1 MRTVTRAVLGTL
13 ALGFMLF
20 ASDAHATPTACQR
33 EISKAY
39 AKFTQTRLKLSTRCH
54 DAVLSGKPV
63 GPCPDQKTAT
73 AIAKAESKLRSAIDN
88 KCGGPDHV
96 CGAGTDESL
105 ASIGWNT
112 AACPNFE
119 HGSCT
124 NPIADCGDVADCLVC
139 VGKAAVDQAADLY
152 YAHLQPN
159 GSSDVVR
166 CQREIGKSAVKAFRA
181 ESKAMQKCA
190 DARLA
195 GTASGSC
202 PDGKAT
208 AAVTSARA
216 KAIAK
221 ICRACGGSNGACGG
235 GDDITP
241 ATIGSGATCPSVTV
255 PGGNACGG
263 SISDLQSLVSCVGCV
278 TAFKAECTDA
288 LAAPMLGTYPA
299 SCNADPNATPTPG
312 SGVPTPTPT
321 STPTLCGNGTLD
333 AGEQCDGANASA
345 CPGQCTADCRCPVA
359 CVLPARVP
367 EVMNLEF
374 LPGLDSDNGWTG
386 IANDVPY
393 GNDQPFGAGRLANCD
408 WNLDSPTCGQCDVVG
423 STQYRGA
430 VKNCLCSNL
439 GNRDASSRT
448 PCNPEGPS
456 CGGGETCECY
466 QGAVLPVSSGGA
478 PGCIINRFT
487 QPLTGTVNV
496 ALAGT
501 HAGESDLSIRVESA
515 VHNGLGIA
523 KPCPQCV
530 GDPVFAD
537 GVKGGTCDVGPRAG
551 QPCDV
556 AGTHDLFGTV
566 TFDCPPYVAA
576 NIGYLDIRA
585 PHEST
590 GTTVLPRGTRCTAQA
605 GVDCAC
611 NTCAT
616 AAAEPCNGNAD
627 CPAGIAC
634 GGRRCIGGTKNG
646 TPCTNSSEC
655 DGGGLCN
662 RPGEPTQPNACND
675 GVCSPNASDPNGP
688 DEGVCEAGP
697 IDRLC
702 SLEPYRSCSVDGD
715 CNPPP
720 AGNCSDCASGQ
731 VCEASLRQCF
741 LDPISRTGTPG
752 VQTAIVGGAYCMTP
766 VASASIN
773 KVSGWPG
780 PGTVRIPVKRFFGP
794 ASCGNGALDSGEQ
807 CDTGHDAACPGACQ
821 PDCRCPA
828 APTCGDGQRN
838 QPTEQCDGIDAAA
851 CPGACTSDCACGGA
865 TCGNGAKE
873 AGEQCDGA
881 DDAACPGACQGDCT
895 CGPFCGDG
903 HVDSGEQCDGAGSTA
918 CPPAACQ
925 ANCTCGPYCGNN
937 QIDPGE
943 DCDGTGTGSC
953 AGSCQSDCHCA
964 AVCGDNHRETGELCD
979 GTDDSLCPGKCSSV
993 CTCPGLGEVTLSTRP
1008 GADLD
1013 AGWTGV
1019 ADNFQLQTGAVIR
1032 GELSGCDGQ
1041 TDMTCDFF
1049 ANVGSFCSGDPSRSC
1064 VSDDECSGAGTCT
1077 ISYYGPPLPA
1087 SAGGVPACVL
1097 IRFATDATG
1106 TYDLTT
1112 GAASM
1117 DLTFNAQA
1125 FLGVSTSQPCPIC
1138 DCGKANLADCQI
1150 GDSGT
1155 CAGSGVIGSPPCTV
1169 QGNGPGGPTSLDC
1182 PPSSSLNVSGNGLVL
1197 PVHPLTTGHVSTPS
1211 NQPCDGSGHTGEGCW
1226 CDGQPQANACQTAC
1240 DGGSNDAGPC
1250 DTDADCPGAPAGAC
1264 KPLCRQIP
1272 SAAVGEAECPAGPV
1286 DRTCAGAPEISCT
1299 NDGGCPTGKGPCAAH
1314 NRRCFLDPIVKQGV
1328 AGTSSD
1334 TLVATFCVAETGSST
1349 INTVAGLP
1357 GPGAI
1362 SIPNTVDARLC
1373 GDGVVNRPQEECD
1386 RSDDSNC
1393 PGSCL
1398 PNCLCQRTCGN
1409 NTVEFG
1415 EQCDGLSDSACPGQC
1430 APPTSASACTCP
1442 PVCGDGFIGA
1452 GEQCDPGGVG
1462 GNPPPNDDLC
1472 PGLCT
1477 NCTCPVQVPSCG
1489 NNKLDAGEACDEPAI
1504 GCGPFQA
1511 CLGCLQCFP
1520 PPDILPPISGVCGD
1534 LNITPGETCELP
1546 AQGCPAGTLCNQC
1559 TSCVPAIP
1567 FCGNLNIE
1575 PGEACELPALGCGPN
1590 QLCALC
1596 QGCVDVPIAIC
1607 GNRNIE
1613 PGEVCELP
1621 QIGCGLLQGCFACQA
1636 CLP

>member
-1 MRTVTRAVLGTL
+1 MRTVTRAVLGIMAVGS
-13 ALGFMLF
+13 ALLLGSPAF
-20 ASDAHATPTACQR
+20 ASPTACQR
-33 EISKAY
+33 EIAKSF
-39 AKFTQTRLKLSTRCH
+39 AKFTQARIKLLTRCH
-54 DAVLSGKPV
+54 DAVLSGKSV
-63 GPCPDQKTAT
+63 ASCPDPKTA
-73 AIAKAESKLRSAIDN
+73 AALAQAESKLRSAIQN

-96 CGAGTDESL
+96 CGAGTDETL
-105 ASIGWNT
+105 ASIGWDT
-112 AACPNFE
+112 GACRNFE
-119 HGSCT
+119 NGACT

-139 VGKAAVDQAADLY
+139 VGDAAVDQAADLY
-152 YAHLQPN
+152 YGHLQSS
-159 GSSDVVR
+159 GDSDVVR

-181 ESKAMQKCA
+181 ETKAMQKCA

-202 PDGKAT
+202 PDGKAS
-208 AAVTSARA
+208 AAVSYARA
-216 KAIAK
+216 KAIGK
-221 ICRACGGSNGACGG
+221 ICRACGGSDGACGG
-235 GDDITP
+235 SGDIAP
-241 ATIGSGATCPSVTV
+241 GTIGFAARCPSVTV

-263 SISDLQSLVSCVGCV
+263 PITDLQSLVSCVGCL

-288 LAAPMLGTYPA
+288 LAAPMLATYPA
-299 SCNADPNATPTPG
+299 ACNADPDATPTPG
-312 SGVPTPTPT
+312 SGVPTPTA
-321 STPTLCGNGTLD
+321 TPHLCGNGTID
-333 AGEQCDGANASA
+333 AGEECDGANAAA
-345 CPGQCTADCRCPVA
+345 CPGQCTASCRCPA
-359 CVLPARVP
+359 PCVLPAQVP
-367 EVMNLEF
+367 EIMNLEF

-423 STQYRGA
+423 SAQYRGA
-430 VKNCLCSNL
+430 VKNCLCTNL
-439 GNRDASSRT
+439 ADRDASSRT
-448 PCNPEGPS
+448 ACDPENPS
-456 CGGGETCECY
+456 CGGGESCQCY

-478 PGCIINRFT
+478 PGCIVNRFT

-496 ALAGT
+496 ALSGP
-501 HAGESDLSIRVESA
+501 HAGESDLAIRVESA
-515 VHNGLGIA
+515 VHNGLGLA
-523 KPCPQCV
+523 KPCPQCL
-530 GDPVFAD
+530 GDPVVGD

-566 TFDCPPYVAA
+566 TFDCPPFAAA
-576 NIGYLDIRA
+576 NIGNLDIRA

-590 GTTVLPRGTRCTAQA
+590 GVVTLVRGTRCTAQA
-605 GVDCAC
+605 GADCAC

-627 CPAGIAC
+627 CPPGIAC

-646 TPCTNSSEC
+646 TPCANASEC

-662 RPGEPTQPNACND
+662 RPGEPSQQNACTD
-675 GVCSPNASDPNGP
+675 GVCSPNPSDPNGP

-702 SLEPYRSCSVDGD
+702 SVEKFRSCSVDGD

-720 AGNCSDCASGQ
+720 AGNCSDCAGGQ

-780 PGTVRIPVKRFFGP
+780 PGTVRIPLRRFFGP
-794 ASCGNGALDSGEQ
+794 ASCGNGTLDANEQ
-807 CDTGHDAACPGACQ
+807 CDTGHDAACPGQCQ

-828 APTCGDGQRN
+828 QPTCGDGQVN
-838 QPTEQCDGIDAAA
+838 QASEQCDGIDAAA
-851 CPGACTSDCACGGA
+851 CPGACAPDCTCGGA
-865 TCGNGAKE
+865 TCGNGTKE

-881 DDAACPGACQGDCT
+881 DDVACPGACQGDCT

-903 HVDSGEQCDGAGSTA
+903 HVDAGEQCDGAGSTA

-925 ANCTCGPYCGNN
+925 ADCTCGPYCGNN

-943 DCDGTGTGSC
+943 ECDGTGTGQC
-953 AGSCQSDCHCA
+953 TGSCQSDCHCA
-964 AVCGDNHRETGELCD
+964 AVCGDNQREAGELCD

-993 CTCPGLGEVTLSTRP
+993 CTCPGLGEVTLSTKP

-1019 ADNFQLQTGAVIR
+1019 ADNFQLQTGSVIR

-1041 TDMTCDFF
+1041 TDMSCDFF
-1049 ANVGSFCSGDPSRSC
+1049 ANVGSFCANDPSRSC
-1064 VSDDECSGAGTCT
+1064 TSDGECSGGTCT

-1106 TYDLTT
+1106 TYDLST
-1112 GAASM
+1112 GAMSM

-1125 FLGVSTSQPCPIC
+1125 FLGVSVSQPCPIC
-1138 DCGKANLADCQI
+1138 DCGKPDLADCQI

-1155 CAGSGVIGSPPCTV
+1155 CAGSGVIGNSPCTV
-1169 QGNGPGGPTSLDC
+1169 QGNGPGGPTSLQC

-1197 PVHPLTTGHVSTPS
+1197 PVHPLTTGAVSTPS
-1211 NQPCDGSGHTGEGCW
+1211 SQPCDAAGHTNEGCW

-1264 KPLCRQIP
+1264 KPLCRQIGG
-1272 SAAVGEAECPAGPV
+1272 AAVGEAECPAGPV

-1314 NRRCFLDPIVKQGV
+1314 NRRCFLDPIVKQGI
-1328 AGTSSD
+1328 AGTSTD

-1373 GDGVVNRPQEECD
+1373 GDGVVNRTQEECD
-1386 RSDDSNC
+1386 RGDDSNC

-1415 EQCDGLSDSACPGQC
+1415 EQCDGLSDSACPGHC
-1430 APPTSASACTCP
+1430 EPPTSANACTCP

-1462 GNPPPNDDLC
+1462 GNPPPDDALC

-1477 NCTCPVQVPSCG
+1477 NCTCPVQVPTCL
-1489 NNKLDAGEACDEPAI
+1489 NNKLDPGEVCDEPAI
-1504 GCGPFQA
+1504 GCGPLQA
-1511 CLGCLQCFP
+1511 CVGCLQCFP
-1520 PPDILPPISGVCGD
+1520 PPDVLPPISGVCGD
-1534 LNITPGETCELP
+1534 LNITPGEVCELP

-1559 TSCVPAIP
+1559 TSCVAAIP

-1596 QGCVDVPIAIC
+1596 QQCVDVPVAIC

-1613 PGEVCELP
+1613 PGEACELP
-1621 QIGCGLLQGCFACQA
+1621 QIGCGLLQGCLACQA
-1636 CLP
+1636 CVP